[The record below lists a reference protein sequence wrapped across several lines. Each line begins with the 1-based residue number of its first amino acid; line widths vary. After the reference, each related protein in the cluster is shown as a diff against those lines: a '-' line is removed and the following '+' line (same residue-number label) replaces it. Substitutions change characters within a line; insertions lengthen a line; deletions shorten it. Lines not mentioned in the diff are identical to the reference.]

1 MNALV
6 LYCGLVL
13 LQPPARARPLPF
25 LFHRKSKTKN
35 HPFFAFS
42 LSALAR
48 GSCWVAAFLHLL
60 PDAFKLSG
68 ASAGFWVLGGFL
80 LLFFLESFSFSHPC
94 EEEEHD
100 YHSLGWVAALGLSL
114 HNLVNG
120 VALGSGSRI
129 AAVGWVVFAA
139 TVAHK
144 APEFFS
150 LSSIL
155 LAGKRAFR
163 RVAPMVFFV
172 SLMIPAGAFLSS
184 FLLSQSGQEALGWA
198 LAFSC
203 GTFIHLAVVDLAPEM
218 RRHQN
223 RMAHF
228 GAFLL
233 GIALMALAA
242 VLE

>member
-1 MNALV
+1 MNSLV

-13 LQPPARARPLPF
+13 LTAWAGASLPF
-25 LFHRKSKTKN
+25 LFHRKSKKKN
-35 HPFFAFS
+35 HPFLHFFISFGAGIM
-42 LSALAR
+42 L
-48 GSCWVAAFLHLL
+48 GAAFLHLL

-94 EEEEHD
+94 EDEGHD
-100 YHSLGWVAALGLSL
+100 HHSLGWVATLGLSL

-129 AAVGWVVFAA
+129 AAVGWVVFFA

-155 LAGKRAFR
+155 LAGKRAWG
-163 RVAPMVFFV
+163 RVWAMVLFV

-184 FLLSQSGQEALGWA
+184 FLLSESSQEALGCA
-198 LAFSC
+198 LGFSC

-223 RMAHF
+223 RLAHF

-242 VLE
+242 ALE